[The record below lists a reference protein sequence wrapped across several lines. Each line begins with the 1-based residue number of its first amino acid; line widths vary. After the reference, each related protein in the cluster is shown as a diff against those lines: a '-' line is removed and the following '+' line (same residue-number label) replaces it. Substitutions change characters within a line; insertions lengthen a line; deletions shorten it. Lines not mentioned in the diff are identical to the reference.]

1 MFRAKDAEPQGSLW
15 IATSEMPTTPA
26 HGFYERLERAL
37 GKAGFGDTVRAICA
51 PLYETD
57 ASCGGRPGIDPEVY
71 FKMLMIGFFEN
82 LASERAIAAR
92 CADSFSI
99 RTFLHYGWTERT
111 PNHSTLTVIRQR
123 LTPAIYQE
131 VFALVLR
138 ALKKHHLLRGK
149 RLAIDAST
157 LEANASRRS
166 LEHRLS
172 GEAYGEYLKR
182 LAETAGVDPTD
193 VASVRPE
200 AEGTQDQQ

>member
-1 MFRAKDAEPQGSLW
+1 MHARQRTRAKPSASTPHARNLS
-15 IATSEMPTTPA
+15 ATSRTTGRQSPYVA
-26 HGFYERLERAL
+26 AKLSAAARCAALHQRHTRRAP
-37 GKAGFGDTVRAICA
+37 R
-51 PLYETD
+51 
-57 ASCGGRPGIDPEVY
+57 
-71 FKMLMIGFFEN
+71 
-82 LASERAIAAR
+82 AR

-111 PNHSTLTVIRQR
+111 PDHSTLTVIHQR
-123 LTPAIYQE
+123 LTSAIYQE

-138 ALKKHHLLRGK
+138 ALRKHHLLRGK